1 MTLVVFLLIFFLV
14 CLLLSSAFFSSSE
27 VALFSLS
34 TPKVKGYKGDDN
46 PRKQLI
52 ARLLSS
58 PRDLLVT
65 LLSFNILINIL
76 IQNVTSSLFGGV
88 SGWAVNVGVP
98 LVLTLVF
105 GDILPK
111 SIGLA
116 HNAAIAERV
125 APVLSVLERYTVVF
139 RKALIGITSAVSR
152 VVFFFL
158 KPEEEISGEELQ
170 HALKASFSFGVLNAD
185 EAELIRGY
193 LLLQEAQVRELM
205 RPREDVLFYS
215 LDEPLSRL
223 IHLFVDQQCS
233 RIPVCHAALDN
244 VVGIMTSQL
253 YFLHRAQLQK
263 SSDLVPL
270 LRKPFYAPEGMSAET
285 LLIQLYE
292 RKESLAL
299 VVDEYGS
306 ISGLVAL
313 EDLVEVVVG
322 EIADARDSTR
332 RYSRSGEDVI
342 IASGKMELSEFEEV
356 FGKVLPS
363 ENNRVTVGG
372 WLIEQVGDI
381 PKAGSKYTLQGFLF
395 HVLAADLKR
404 ISRIYIRKLK
414 VHS

>member
-1 MTLVVFLLIFFLV
+1 MVFVLIFLLV
-14 CLLLSSAFFSSSE
+14 GLLLSSAFFSSSE

-34 TPKVKGYKGDDN
+34 APKVKGYKGDDN
-46 PRKQLI
+46 PRKQMI
-52 ARLLSS
+52 SRLLSS

-65 LLSFNILINIL
+65 LLSFNIVINIL
-76 IQNVTSSLFGGV
+76 IQNVTSSLFGGL
-88 SGWAVNVGVP
+88 SGWAINVGVP

-158 KPEEEISGEELQ
+158 RPEEEISGEELQ
-170 HALKASFSFGVLNAD
+170 HALKASFNFGVLNAD

-233 RIPVCHAALDN
+233 RIPVCHAALDD
-244 VVGIMTSQL
+244 VIGIMNSQL
-253 YFLHRAQLQK
+253 YFLHRAELQK
-263 SSDLVPL
+263 SSDLISL

-322 EIADARDSTR
+322 EIADARDSTS

>member
-1 MTLVVFLLIFFLV
+1 MVFVLIFLLV
-14 CLLLSSAFFSSSE
+14 GLLLSSAFFSSSE

-34 TPKVKGYKGDDN
+34 APKVKGYKGDDN
-46 PRKQLI
+46 PRKQMI
-52 ARLLSS
+52 SRLLSS

-65 LLSFNILINIL
+65 LLSFNIVINIL
-76 IQNVTSSLFGGV
+76 IQNVTSSLFGGL
-88 SGWAVNVGVP
+88 SGWAINVGVP

-158 KPEEEISGEELQ
+158 RPEEEISGEELQ

-233 RIPVCHAALDN
+233 RIPVCYAALDD
-244 VVGIMTSQL
+244 VIGIMNSQL
-253 YFLHRAQLQK
+253 YFLHRAELQK
-263 SSDLVPL
+263 SSDLISL

-322 EIADARDSTR
+322 EIADARDSTS

>member
-1 MTLVVFLLIFFLV
+1 MLVCVLLIFLLV
-14 CLLLSSAFFSSSE
+14 GLLLSSAFFSSSE

-34 TPKVKGYKGDDN
+34 APKVRGYKGDPN
-46 PRKQLI
+46 PRYRLI
-52 ARLLSS
+52 ARLLAS

-65 LLSFNILINIL
+65 LLFFNILINIL
-76 IQNVTSSLFGGV
+76 IQNVISSLFGEL
-88 SGWAVNVGVP
+88 SGWVFNVGVP
-98 LVLTLVF
+98 LVLTLIF
-105 GDILPK
+105 GEILPK

-116 HNAAIAERV
+116 HNAALAEKV
-125 APVLSVLERYTVVF
+125 VPVLSILERYTGVF
-139 RKALIGITSAVSR
+139 RKALIGVTSAVSR
-152 VVFFFL
+152 VLFFFL
-158 KPEEEISGEELQ
+158 RPEEEISGDELQ
-170 HALKASFSFGVLNAD
+170 YALKASFHCGVLNAD

-233 RIPVCHAALDN
+233 RIPVCTAALDD
-244 VVGIMTSQL
+244 VIGIMTSQL
-253 YFLHRAQLQK
+253 YFVHRDVLKQ
-263 SSDLVPL
+263 SSDLIPL
-270 LRKPFYAPEGMSAET
+270 LRKPFYAPEGMYAET

-292 RKESLAL
+292 SQESLSL

-306 ISGLVAL
+306 ISGLIAL

-322 EIADARDSTR
+322 EIADARDATS

-356 FGKVLPS
+356 FAKTLLS

-381 PKAGSKYTLQGFLF
+381 PKSGSKYILQGFLF
-395 HVLAADLKR
+395 HILAADLKR
-404 ISRIYIRKLK
+404 ISRMYIRKLK
-414 VHS
+414 VHT